1 VNTAVLRNILIIAV
15 LAAIVAFIPQG
26 GDTADFITRV
36 LSVLFAIMFVWFG
49 YWLYRQ
55 FRTDIYGLGERHR
68 ALLYCSIGVAVF
80 AMAAARRLL
89 DTGVGTLAFV
99 ALLIGASLGLYTTWR
114 HYREYGL

>member
-1 VNTAVLRNILIIAV
+1 MNTAVLRNILIIAV

-55 FRTDIYGLGERHR
+55 FRTEIYGLGERHR
-68 ALLYCSIGVAVF
+68 ALLYCSIELLLRLATILPFPVETIVSKPLHEVPP
-80 AMAAARRLL
+80 MACAK
-89 DTGVGTLAFV
+89 TLWLTV
-99 ALLIGASLGLYTTWR
+99 S
-114 HYREYGL
+114 